1 MSRIK
6 NSMPPRDDLERLI
19 DAQGHLTIRA
29 TPNAGANEIRLPAAA
44 APGVVNVR
52 TTVTPEDGKANDA
65 VLALLAKALGCPR
78 SALTLVRGA
87 TARDKVIHIAR

>member
-6 NSMPPRDDLERLI
+6 SALPPRAELERLI
-19 DAQGHLTIRA
+19 DAQGYPSIRA
-29 TPNAGANEIRLPAAA
+29 TPNAATNEIRLPAPG
-44 APGVVNVR
+44 APGVVNLR
-52 TTVTPEDGKANDA
+52 TTATPEDGKANDA

-87 TARDKVIHIAR
+87 TARNKVIHVAR

>member
-6 NSMPPRDDLERLI
+6 HTMPPRDDLERLI
-19 DAQGHLTIRA
+19 DAHGHLTIRA
-29 TPNAGANEIRLPAAA
+29 TPNAGTNAIRLPAMG